1 MVGAFLGEAVTSS
14 SDELSS
20 TPTSFTFFFF
30 LTLTPLSSFYFLSL
44 DKRLDKAPTLTGCP
58 SRGPHLSGW
67 TVPFFR

>member
-30 LTLTPLSSFYFLSL
+30 LTLTPLSSFFFLSL
-44 DKRLDKAPTLTGCP
+44 DKRLDPP
-58 SRGPHLSGW
+58 R
-67 TVPFFR
+67 